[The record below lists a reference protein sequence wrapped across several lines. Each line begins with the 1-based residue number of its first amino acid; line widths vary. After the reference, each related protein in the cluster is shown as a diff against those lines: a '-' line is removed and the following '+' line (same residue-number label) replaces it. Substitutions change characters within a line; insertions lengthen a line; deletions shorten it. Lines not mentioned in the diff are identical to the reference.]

1 MTKFSWNILQNYVD
15 INNLD
20 KSDLADQIALQVLE
34 VEEVTDNYID
44 IDVTPNRAHDC
55 LAHIGIAREI
65 ATVTKKDF
73 TDFDFTDLELP
84 IITNAEGNFS
94 DEVRRFMSVEID
106 NVIFEKSPQWLQDRL
121 KEIGQKS
128 INTIVDLT
136 NYVMFE
142 TGQPLHAYDVKKLPS
157 SRLGVRRAN
166 STDSVELL
174 DGQKYQLDERN
185 VVITDSNDR
194 VLGLAGVKGG
204 ASSQIS
210 ARTTSV
216 LLESANFDPVAVRKS
231 GAALGLRTDALKR
244 FENEPSPAICEIAVL
259 RFCQLLLIEQPNAE
273 VKVITNYY
281 PKPVVTASVSIDHS
295 TLEQLLGIKIDLKDI
310 TDICHRQVIAIEEA
324 NDSYVFTAPYW
335 RLDLNI
341 VEDYVEEF
349 GRLVGYDKIAEK
361 YLPALPIKVSAYDLH
376 TQIRNTLVDL
386 GLYEVQT
393 YALVRKGD
401 FSTVKPL
408 ASDKGSL
415 RKTIAKQLAEA
426 LITNQRNAELF
437 STDTVDLFEI
447 GSVFPESGEVKHLA
461 IALAGK
467 QKTTAKKLDK
477 IKRSLISV
485 SEELVK
491 DWNPEQIQGGTLVE
505 ISLQDITID
514 NPAELPESSH
524 ASFTEFSNQPFIT
537 RDISVWVNDSGSREE
552 LEQLIQNL
560 TSKTLLSYRLVDE
573 FSKDGRVSLA
583 YRLVFQDPDK
593 TLTDEQVNQEMN
605 AIYSKLK
612 NYELR

>member
-216 LLESANFDPVAVRKS
+216 LLESANFDP
-231 GAALGLRTDALKR
+231 
-244 FENEPSPAICEIAVL
+244 
-259 RFCQLLLIEQPNAE
+259 
-273 VKVITNYY
+273 
-281 PKPVVTASVSIDHS
+281 
-295 TLEQLLGIKIDLKDI
+295 
-310 TDICHRQVIAIEEA
+310 
-324 NDSYVFTAPYW
+324 
-335 RLDLNI
+335 
-341 VEDYVEEF
+341 
-349 GRLVGYDKIAEK
+349 
-361 YLPALPIKVSAYDLH
+361 
-376 TQIRNTLVDL
+376 
-386 GLYEVQT
+386 
-393 YALVRKGD
+393 
-401 FSTVKPL
+401 
-408 ASDKGSL
+408 
-415 RKTIAKQLAEA
+415 
-426 LITNQRNAELF
+426 
-437 STDTVDLFEI
+437 
-447 GSVFPESGEVKHLA
+447 
-461 IALAGK
+461 
-467 QKTTAKKLDK
+467 
-477 IKRSLISV
+477 
-485 SEELVK
+485 
-491 DWNPEQIQGGTLVE
+491 
-505 ISLQDITID
+505 
-514 NPAELPESSH
+514 
-524 ASFTEFSNQPFIT
+524 
-537 RDISVWVNDSGSREE
+537 
-552 LEQLIQNL
+552 
-560 TSKTLLSYRLVDE
+560 
-573 FSKDGRVSLA
+573 
-583 YRLVFQDPDK
+583 
-593 TLTDEQVNQEMN
+593 
-605 AIYSKLK
+605 
-612 NYELR
+612 